1 MKKILTVVLAMML
14 MIGIFAGCDKS
25 ADSSRETAVGGSR
38 IPGTRPTPQG
48 EISPEETALETQPT
62 AQEMADA
69 SLNSL
74 QQAMVETPQLFAVA
88 YFGYYDTIDSDAP
101 VDPYSVMQEQAPW
114 FCEDL
119 PFLLN
124 IPADRVIGDNGD
136 LFCIVPLDK
145 DATVAVSLGAWNEA
159 AGEYE
164 YEQSLYYSESGE
176 PILLFCNGAGVEPDT
191 QVYISGPSGEVIWY
205 PMIDDNNCAAPLRN
219 DDWEN
224 LFLDFSPYKELL
236 MKSHQDMKDSE
247 WVIPTADLLT
257 GTTWVWNGYRK
268 DGLDTKYRVVF
279 KEDTLDVHWDDG
291 LDEFTYEYPD
301 APWELTYDEGF
312 AVLSI
317 DFQEFAGVL
326 RYNLLY
332 HEVYEQLYVA
342 QEATQ
347 EVFPNLG
354 WEPLY
359 RFLRPSTIPEPI
371 EMLGVWEL
379 AWTEVEG
386 DRVEADPESE
396 YISIFLNDA
405 DVMRITLDDCIFP
418 RNSFVNKELR
428 AYDGE
433 MFSGCGNNQWIAYV
447 GYMGPRDTIYSVT
460 LLEDDVLLMELYWE
474 VEGAPM
480 VAHKWYRRIA

>member
-25 ADSSRETAVGGSR
+25 AESSWETAVGGSR
-38 IPGTRPTPQG
+38 IPGTLPMPQG
-48 EISPEETALETQPT
+48 GISPAETTLETQPT
-62 AQEMADA
+62 APEMAEA

-74 QQAMVETPQLFAVA
+74 QQAMAETPQIFAVA

-101 VDPYSVMQEQAPW
+101 VDPYSVMQEQAPR

-136 LFCIVPLDK
+136 LFCVVPLDK
-145 DATVAVSLGAWNEA
+145 DAIVAVSLGAWNEA
-159 AGEYE
+159 AEEYE

-176 PILLFCNGAGVEPDT
+176 PILFFCNGAGVEPDT

-205 PMIDDNNCAAPLRN
+205 PMIDDNNCVAPLRN

-301 APWELTYDEGF
+301 AP
-312 AVLSI
+312 
-317 DFQEFAGVL
+317 
-326 RYNLLY
+326 
-332 HEVYEQLYVA
+332 
-342 QEATQ
+342 
-347 EVFPNLG
+347 
-354 WEPLY
+354 
-359 RFLRPSTIPEPI
+359 
-371 EMLGVWEL
+371 WEL